1 MPKQIYFSVIKQCEV
16 PDITQLRA
24 DVSSALDK
32 LEALGPEG
40 CSMANIQFKAGDATI
55 DVNVSDIIEPPAG

>member
-1 MPKQIYFSVIKQCEV
+1 MPKQIYFSVIKQCET

-24 DVSSALDK
+24 DVSAALDK

-40 CSMANIQFKAGDATI
+40 CSMANIQFKSGDATI
-55 DVNVSDIIEPPAG
+55 DVNVSDIVEQPPQ